1 MKIQT
6 LAILAA
12 TASLFA
18 QTELSCRT
26 SFNAVKNSLPRD
38 AATDR
43 MYAIVDARIQTL
55 EKVPASDRKEPQFQA
70 ELKTCDLSV
79 ELFKAQLERMDLTN
93 KYAAVQKQIY
103 LTKDSLILLWSNNAE
118 SLRAALGSE
127 RSLLEQ
133 SKRALAEK
141 DSLLAVQKAEAQKKL
156 DALNSRA
163 ISVYKDARGTILSM
177 SDILFETG
185 KADLKQELKENL
197 AAIGAILQSLL
208 TESQITVE
216 GHTDN
221 VGGEDLNLK
230 LSEQRAKAVMQ
241 YLIERGVEAS
251 RLESV
256 GYGLTR
262 PVSDNGTPE
271 GRAKNRRVELVI
283 KDR

>member
-70 ELKTCDLSV
+70 ELRTCDLSV
-79 ELFKAQLERMDLTN
+79 ELFKTQLERVDLTN

-141 DSLLAVQKAEAQKKL
+141 DSLLAAQKAEAQKKL
-156 DALNSRA
+156 DALNSRF

-177 SDILFETG
+177 SDILFDFG
-185 KADLKQELKENL
+185 KATLKQELKDNL
-197 AAIGAILQSLL
+197 TEVAAILKTLL
-208 TESQITVE
+208 AESNVEVE

-221 VGGEDLNLK
+221 VGKEEANK
-230 LSEQRAKAVMQ
+230 ILSEQRAKAVMDH
-241 YLIERGVEAS
+241 LISRGVEAS

-262 PVSDNGTPE
+262 PVADNSTDE